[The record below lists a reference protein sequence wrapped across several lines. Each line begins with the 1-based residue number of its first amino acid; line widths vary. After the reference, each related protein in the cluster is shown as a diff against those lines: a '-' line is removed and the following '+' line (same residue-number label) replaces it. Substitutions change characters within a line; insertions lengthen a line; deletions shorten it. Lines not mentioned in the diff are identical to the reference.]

1 MERTFRSV
9 IDALILTQFR
19 SHAPRMPHVEF
30 LFRRRFVECYGVDVR
45 GEGEDVGD
53 GNGVEGEILVG
64 EKGGHCSV
72 FSCLEYRFWRCVEG
86 FGEAARSAE
95 KLVGSFSMMS
105 ISWVSK
111 CATNHT
117 DGVAN

>member
-1 MERTFRSV
+1 
-9 IDALILTQFR
+9 
-19 SHAPRMPHVEF
+19 MPHVEF
-30 LFRRRFVECYGVDVR
+30 PFGRRFVECYGVDVR

-53 GNGVEGEILVG
+53 RDGVEGEILVG

-86 FGEAARSAE
+86 FGEAARRAIIE
-95 KLVGSFSMMS
+95 HPGRTVGKLVGSFSMMS